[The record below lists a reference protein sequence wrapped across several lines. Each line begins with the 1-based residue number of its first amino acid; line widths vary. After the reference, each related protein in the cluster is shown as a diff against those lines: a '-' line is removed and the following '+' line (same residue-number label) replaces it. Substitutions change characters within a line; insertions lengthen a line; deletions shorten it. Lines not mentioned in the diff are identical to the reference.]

1 MKHKLFN
8 GMKMW
13 KENGN
18 TITLLLSLKELE
30 FLRQERRGQVKTIM
44 MENF

>member
-1 MKHKLFN
+1 
-8 GMKMW
+8 MW